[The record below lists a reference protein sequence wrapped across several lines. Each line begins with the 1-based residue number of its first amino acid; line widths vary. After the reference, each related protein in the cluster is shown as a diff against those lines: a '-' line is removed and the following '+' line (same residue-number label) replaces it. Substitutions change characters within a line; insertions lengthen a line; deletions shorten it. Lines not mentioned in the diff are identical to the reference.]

1 VGEGVGGAGTEGTG
15 DGSGRGTGDA
25 VADGFDIA
33 AASVGA
39 MVLTGDDNGWLTT
52 SGTVIIADTV
62 AAMAV
67 ASTIASTVAAI
78 RAALGS

>member
-1 VGEGVGGAGTEGTG
+1 MAQARKEQVT
-15 DGSGRGTGDA
+15 GRGEEQAMRSLMDLT
-25 VADGFDIA
+25 
-33 AASVGA
+33 SPQLQLGA